1 MKTILWLTFLSL
13 LSPLGAFAQ
22 TAPGF
27 TQGSMNSTTT
37 TEQTITETIEI
48 EKYGGAYSSITGHN
62 VTPSAAIGATGTTYT
77 MNTGATN
84 WQLEIVTRSAGVI
97 ETQDIERTIETE
109 STTTSLSVF
118 SQ

>member
-1 MKTILWLTFLSL
+1 MAYFLKPFESL
-13 LSPLGAFAQ
+13 R
-22 TAPGF
+22 GF
-27 TQGSMNSTTT
+27 CTDSTWFHPGSMNSTTT
-37 TEQTITETIEI
+37 TEQTVTETIEI

-62 VTPSAAIGATGTTYT
+62 VTPSAEIGGTNTTYS

-97 ETQDIERTIETE
+97 ETQEIERTIETE